1 LTSSLFSLKLK
12 EQEIVQQRQNL
23 LQEINQRKA
32 RVEDLTQN
40 IENAQKRI
48 IELSQEKE
56 RVEEELKDI
65 NLQAYELYKK
75 IDQLENQLRE
85 ITSLLGQK
93 RMFIDLK
100 TEERIEIERELS
112 KLTDRQ
118 VQLLE
123 KLKEL
128 GQEEPLSSVPEGYT
142 KLKDELSK
150 VEREINLLGNINFK
164 AEEDYQELKNRHAE
178 YVERDKKL
186 LEERK
191 AIKELL
197 EEIESKKL
205 KAFLR
210 AYEQINRSFSKIFAR
225 LSPGGKA
232 FMQLEKEDN
241 PFEGA

>member
-1 LTSSLFSLKLK
+1 LISSLFSLKLK

-40 IENAQKRI
+40 IENVQKRI

-56 RVEEELKDI
+56 RIEEELKDI

-93 RMFIDLK
+93 RMSIDLK

-191 AIKELL
+191 
-197 EEIESKKL
+197 
-205 KAFLR
+205 
-210 AYEQINRSFSKIFAR
+210 
-225 LSPGGKA
+225 GGCQLFR
-232 FMQLEKEDN
+232 FMIV
-241 PFEGA
+241 